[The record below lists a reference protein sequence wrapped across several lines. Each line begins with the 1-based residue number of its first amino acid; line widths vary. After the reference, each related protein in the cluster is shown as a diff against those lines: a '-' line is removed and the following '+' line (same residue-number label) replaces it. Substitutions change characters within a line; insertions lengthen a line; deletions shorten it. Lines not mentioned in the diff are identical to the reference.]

1 MKNILIFN
9 RVMSGKPYN
18 KSLKLFSKRYLE
30 NLVTSLEEDEEYG
43 KCSILLEYINI
54 RFDHELNYKNPII

>member
-1 MKNILIFN
+1 
-9 RVMSGKPYN
+9 MSGKPYN

-30 NLVTSLEEDEEYG
+30 NLVTSLEEDEEYE